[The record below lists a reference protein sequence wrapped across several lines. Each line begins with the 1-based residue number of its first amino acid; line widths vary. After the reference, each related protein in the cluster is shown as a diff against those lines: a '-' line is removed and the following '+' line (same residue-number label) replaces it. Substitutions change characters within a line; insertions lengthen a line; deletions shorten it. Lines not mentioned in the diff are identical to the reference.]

1 MATAIGKVAAVFTA
15 STSGLTT
22 GVNQA
27 GRSMRKLQNDVSGLR
42 SSLNLLTAIQGAQLF
57 GSMASAAASAGQVL
71 IGFGRQAAAG
81 LNDAVQSAVDLGEE
95 ASKSSVIFGDAAG
108 EIARFAESS
117 SAIGLSEVAAL
128 RATGQFGNLF
138 TAMGLARDESASMAT
153 QLTGLAADLASFNN
167 ATVDESIQALGAAL
181 RGESEPIRRF
191 GVLLDDATLRQVAF
205 EKGLTASTKNAL
217 TPAIK
222 AQAAYA
228 AILRQTTTAQ
238 GDFARTS
245 GSLANLGRIVTA
257 QTSNIV
263 GNVGSAFVP
272 VFQSAVS
279 AVSRVLGSLEPF
291 FAQFAEGL
299 QGYIDRLASA
309 LDGLGPLFQS
319 FVGGLDGRAAGEAV
333 GQAIISASQ
342 FFADIADYVI
352 SGLSGVFANAASV
365 GESWAVGWELG
376 GRVANALYGAFKT
389 FETIG
394 NVIGGLFSD
403 IFAGALGI
411 AAEIADW
418 IPGFDET
425 ADKLAASAQ
434 GWNAQA
440 RQFAASMN
448 ENTDAAAAAF
458 GRAFGESTAASAP
471 EAAGPIRKALD
482 ESLARFR
489 QQLPAAIGAAA
500 GPGAGPA
507 AGPQVVAPQTPTSE
521 ALRAVDSTSREG
533 IAEMFR
539 IMRGDTGN
547 LQERQTEAAERTAAA
562 VERIADQGGESA
574 FDTELV
580 FWGA

>member
-27 GRSMRKLQNDVSGLR
+27 GKSMNRLQRDVAALR
-42 SSLNLLTAIQGAQLF
+42 SRMNLLTAFTGAQLF
-57 GSMASAAASAGQVL
+57 GSIAGSAISAGRTL
-71 IGFGRQAAAG
+71 IGFGQQAALG
-81 LNDAVQSAVDLGEE
+81 LTSAVDAAVDLGEE
-95 ASKSSVIFGDAAG
+95 ASKSSVIFGAASDQ
-108 EIARFAESS
+108 IAKFARSS
-117 SAIGLSEVAAL
+117 SALGLSEVAAL

-138 TAMGLARDESASMAT
+138 TAMGLAQDQSANYAT
-153 QLTGLAADLASFNN
+153 TLTGLAADLASFNN
-167 ATVDESIQALGAAL
+167 ATVDDAIGALGAAL
-181 RGESEPIRRF
+181 RGEAEPIRRF

-205 EKGLTASTKNAL
+205 EQGLTQSTKNAL

-245 GSLANLGRIVTA
+245 GSLANLGRIVQA
-257 QTSNIV
+257 QTQNLVTSF
-263 GNVGSAFVP
+263 GSSFVP
-272 VFQSAVS
+272 IFQAAVS
-279 AVSRVLGSLEPF
+279 SVSNVLVSLEPF

-299 QGYIDRLASA
+299 SAYTERLASA
-309 LDGLGPLFQS
+309 LRGLGPLFQS

-333 GQAIISASQ
+333 GQAIISSAQ
-342 FFADIADYVI
+342 FFADIADWVI
-352 SGLSGVFANAASV
+352 GGLSGVFGNAAAV

-418 IPGFDET
+418 IPGFGET
-425 ADKLAASAQ
+425 ADKLEASAQ

-448 ENTDAAAAAF
+448 ENSDAAGAAF
-458 GRAFGESTAASAP
+458 GRAFGESQAAGADR
-471 EAAGPIRKALD
+471 AAGPIRQALD
-482 ESLARFR
+482 QSLANFR
-489 QQLPAAIGAAA
+489 QGLPGGPAGPVAPAAAA
-500 GPGAGPA
+500 GPQA
-507 AGPQVVAPQTPTSE
+507 VAPQPAAASTE
-521 ALRAVDSTSREG
+521 ALKAIDSTSREG

-562 VERIADQGGESA
+562 VERMADQGGESA

-580 FWGA
+580 FGGA